1 MRYIRGSNHGPLYP
15 HRSPNN
21 DPRIHGLEMVTEPD
35 LTNCEY
41 VPMPMGSGVVHH
53 SRTIH
58 SAGVNTTDQPRR
70 AYILGYAVKAG
81 RRQGLLTRDYEWNL
95 EKQTAREHRE
105 MASLPPLKRTLR
117 RFSRFLRGQKF

>member
-1 MRYIRGSNHGPLYP
+1 
-15 HRSPNN
+15 
-21 DPRIHGLEMVTEPD
+21 
-35 LTNCEY
+35 
-41 VPMPMGSGVVHH
+41 VVHH